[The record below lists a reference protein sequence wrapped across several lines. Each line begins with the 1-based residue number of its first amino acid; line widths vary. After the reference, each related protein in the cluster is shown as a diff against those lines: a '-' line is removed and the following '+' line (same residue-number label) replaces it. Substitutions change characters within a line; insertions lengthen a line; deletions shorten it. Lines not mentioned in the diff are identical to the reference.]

1 MTKEEQ
7 QELVE
12 YIMWLDFYYSSK
24 TGKLNNSD
32 LAMFFEL
39 GLRRNFNNAT
49 YRKQLLRKLLNLI
62 QSETDLVDRWRAK
75 NERC

>member
-1 MTKEEQ
+1 MTKEEKT
-7 QELVE
+7 ELVE

-39 GLRRNFNNAT
+39 GLKRNFTNAN
-49 YRKQLLRKLLNLI
+49 YRKQLLRKLFNLI
-62 QSETDLVDRWRAK
+62 QPEKDLDK
-75 NERC
+75 EK